1 MSELASSPSN
11 TAAQRRAGRA
21 PARTSRER
29 ACELTIQHSS
39 AANAPAERRRG
50 RRVSELAS
58 SPSNTA
64 AQRTRRPSASEDVR
78 ERQRSRAAARTD
90 GESHPDPALAAAAEA
105 AALLGA
111 DIAGVLLTDDAGA
124 TATMHTCAGRWTVH
138 SLNLRVRPGTG
149 WPGGSCRRADRGR
162 STTTPATARSRPTTF
177 ALILADD
184 GTRAGLG
191 APMLAGDELVGVLMA
206 WSRRPGAFDVTATQ
220 AMVTLA
226 DLAAL
231 AVAGS
236 RRAQAAEREVA
247 RLAGRCDELAECVAA
262 RGRSAAFRDELAE
275 LLITGCETAALLS
288 AVCVHTGGDAALF
301 DQGLGELAACGA
313 AGPDPGTDRGT
324 ARRRARPRHGP
335 AAVDVGARRRR
346 RRGAP
351 GPARSVPAAPAH
363 GRRPRQRTA
372 TPPRPAH
379 CTSPANGLSWTP
391 APACTP
397 TSCGSCWKGSS
408 TRPSRWYGRAS
419 SGASC
424 RRGCG
429 SPS

>member
-1 MSELASSPSN
+1 M
-11 TAAQRRAGRA
+11 
-21 PARTSRER
+21 
-29 ACELTIQHSS
+29 
-39 AANAPAERRRG
+39 
-50 RRVSELAS
+50 
-58 SPSNTA
+58 
-64 AQRTRRPSASEDVR
+64 
-78 ERQRSRAAARTD
+78 
-90 GESHPDPALAAAAEA
+90 AAAAEA
-105 AALLGA
+105 AARLPGA
-111 DIAGVLLTDDAGA
+111 DIAGVLLTDDAGE

-138 SLNLRVRPGTG
+138 SLNLRVRRGHGLAGRILQT
-149 WPGGSCRRADRGR
+149 RRPWKVDDYTCDRSIKADE
-162 STTTPATARSRPTTF
+162 F

-206 WSRRPGAFDVTATQ
+206 WSRRRARSTCTATQ

-313 AGPDPGTDRGT
+313 AAPHPGTDRRTGPT
-324 ARRRARPRHGP
+324 ACSPPSRVCRGGRWCAPSSPTGCRWPGSRCACRTRRRPP
-335 AAVDVGARRRR
+335 TTT
-346 RRGAP
+346 AP
-351 GPARSVPAAPAH
+351 V
-363 GRRPRQRTA
+363 